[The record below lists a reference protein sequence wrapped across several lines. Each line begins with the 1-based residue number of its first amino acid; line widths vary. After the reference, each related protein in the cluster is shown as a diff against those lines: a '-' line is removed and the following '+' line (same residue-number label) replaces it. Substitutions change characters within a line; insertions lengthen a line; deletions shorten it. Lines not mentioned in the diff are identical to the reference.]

1 MSKKDLAASVYQE
14 IRSRILNFRYHPG
27 YKFSDE
33 EIAAEIG
40 ISRTPVRE
48 ALNRLT
54 EQGLVDA
61 RPNKGFWVKTFS
73 KKEVEDLY
81 VLRNALESLA
91 VSLTIKNLDTKKAET
106 LKKLLETYPKLMEAR
121 DLSRLNDA
129 DEKFHDLIALYSG
142 NSALY
147 ETLKNLSGKIRI
159 IRRYD
164 HLRPTSFQETYE
176 EHWQVLNHILDG
188 ELSRA
193 KKSMSK
199 HIIGS
204 MKMVLKILPQSIK

>member
-1 MSKKDLAASVYQE
+1 MGKKDLTAQVYQE
-14 IRSRILNFRYHPG
+14 LWSRILNFRYHPG

-33 EIAAEIG
+33 EIAAEMG

-81 VLRNALESLA
+81 VLRDALEALA
-91 VSLTIKNLDTKKAET
+91 VSLTIKNLDAKKAEA
-106 LKKLLETYPKLMEAR
+106 LKKLLETYPKLMEAS
-121 DLSRLNDA
+121 DLTRLNDA
-129 DEKFHDLIALYSG
+129 DENFHDLIALYSG

-159 IRRYD
+159 TRRYD
-164 HLRPTSFQETYE
+164 HLRPTSFQETYK
-176 EHWQVLNHILDG
+176 EHWQVLNHMLNG

-193 KKSMSK
+193 KKAMSK

-204 MKMVLKILPQSIK
+204 MKMVLKILPQ

>member
-1 MSKKDLAASVYQE
+1 MSKKDLTARVYQE
-14 IRSRILNFRYHPG
+14 VRSRILNFRYHPG
-27 YKFSDE
+27 FKFSDE
-33 EIAAEIG
+33 EIATEIG
-40 ISRTPVRE
+40 SSRTPVRE
-48 ALNRLT
+48 ALNRLA

-81 VLRNALESLA
+81 VLRDALEGLA
-91 VSLTIKNLDTKKAET
+91 ISLTIKNLDAKKSEA
-106 LKKLLETYPKLMEAR
+106 LKKLLESYPKLMEGR
-121 DLSRLNDA
+121 ELSRLNDA

-147 ETLKNLSGKIRI
+147 DTLKNLSGKIRI

-164 HLRPTSFQETYE
+164 HLRPTSFKETYE
-176 EHWQVLNHILDG
+176 EHWQVLNHMLNG

-204 MKMVLKILPQSIK
+204 MKTVLKVLPQ